1 VPAVGQI
8 GVLMPPGLADGPA
21 CGRRATRRGGGCLRQ
36 RPDRDSSLPERRNTP
51 GSAPTALHR
60 CHTQQAA
67 QNGGYL
73 RFRPDRRELQN
84 VTSFLAQLRADRR
97 LFVLRWNGGD
107 GASMLRS
114 SNSARSRPGATR
126 HARRLLPHAT
136 YLLGV
141 RTGSYPGSAL
151 CVALGVAQ
159 GLDPCADAPVHL
171 APRSPSGTGF
181 QPGRSHRVATGA
193 RAGPC

>member
-1 VPAVGQI
+1 MARTRW
-8 GVLMPPGLADGPA
+8 PPGPVNPGLLPRP
-21 CGRRATRRGGGCLRQ
+21 GRSDRQ
-36 RPDRDSSLPERRNTP
+36 RRWVPKAGARPTDRYQDSPSGVGRFGGQAGTRSRPY
-51 GSAPTALHR
+51 AHITAKPQKRGRSTYPHPP
-60 CHTQQAA
+60 C
-67 QNGGYL
+67 
-73 RFRPDRRELQN
+73 
-84 VTSFLAQLRADRR
+84 R
-97 LFVLRWNGGD
+97 LFVLRWNGVD

-171 APRSPSGTGF
+171 RPPQPFRDGVPTWAQSSG
-181 QPGRSHRVATGA
+181 SHR
-193 RAGPC
+193 GPSRPLLRWRWPLG